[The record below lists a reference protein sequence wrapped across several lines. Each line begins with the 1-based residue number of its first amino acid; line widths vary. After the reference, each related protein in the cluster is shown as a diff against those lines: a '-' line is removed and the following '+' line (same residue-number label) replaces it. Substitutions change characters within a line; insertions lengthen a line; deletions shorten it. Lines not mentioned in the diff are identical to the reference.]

1 MVIMNQTKILRNLS
15 HKNVRHSRSLLGQPL
30 QLYVESLIVTDE
42 TIYNEFKKILNST
55 DQDLIFEAMKI
66 YYSFLV
72 YGVLL
77 II

>member
-1 MVIMNQTKILRNLS
+1 MK
-15 HKNVRHSRSLLGQPL
+15 HSRSLLGQPL

-42 TIYNEFKKILNST
+42 TIYQRFQEILNST
-55 DQDLIFEAMKI
+55 DQDLIFETMKI